1 VRLIR
6 YNVAMPWDALLPER
20 DPLVQRGMV
29 MLGNAVRRARH
40 RNGWTQRELEARTGI
55 DQSTISKF
63 ENGRRLGLR
72 FSRFAMLVAVLGGL
86 DFDPPGEARLEP
98 LLSRGAQIAAD
109 EARLQAFIRAQRLAD
124 LEDDD

>member
-1 VRLIR
+1 MRVVR
-6 YNVAMPWDALLPER
+6 YNETMPWDAMSPER
-20 DPLVQRGMV
+20 DPLVQRGMA
-29 MLGNAVRRARH
+29 MLGRAVRRARH

-72 FSRFAMLVAVLGGL
+72 FSRFAMIVAVLGGL
-86 DFDPPGEARLEP
+86 DFDPPGEPRLEP
-98 LLSRGAQIAAD
+98 LLSRRAQIAAD
-109 EARLQAFIRAQRLAD
+109 EARLQTFIRTQRRAD